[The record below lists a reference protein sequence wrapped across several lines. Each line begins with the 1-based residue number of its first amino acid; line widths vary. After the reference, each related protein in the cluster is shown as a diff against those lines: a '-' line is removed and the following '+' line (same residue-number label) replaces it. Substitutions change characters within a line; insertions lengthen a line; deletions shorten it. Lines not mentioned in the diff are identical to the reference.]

1 MFERINT
8 LNIKGGY
15 FENWVSLKVLMN
27 RFNLIYGRNGSGKTS
42 ISSAIDEYRKDDEEL
57 QEKKREFEVSFNEEL
72 DINQRKRIFVFDEEF
87 VNRKVKLDSSDGLAT
102 IVMLGEIATIQT
114 QINELKEKLKPI
126 NNDFDSLEKQK
137 NTFDD
142 DNAEISPNFKFRSL
156 KESLS
161 EWAQSDS
168 QIKGNRRNTS
178 ITPDTIN
185 DIKSSAGEYES
196 NFDIVKMQNEYVS
209 NLAFYNASSSGDR
222 ITWNYT
228 KIDFHAIV
236 EKLLSLLNKKIE
248 KPETTERDKIIINLL
263 TNPSDS
269 HFVNEAKIRFGNDN
283 VTCCPLCMREITKEE
298 KSDLL
303 KRINNLLSKDVELYQ
318 NKLTDMKQNFSDV
331 ELDLTSLGTMF
342 GEEKVSAEVALIQL
356 NQDLESIRILI
367 DNKND
372 DVYRE
377 EKTNFNIEEF
387 DKKVKKYNDSLKAI
401 YDKVI
406 EFNENIQHHDD
417 KKIALIEQNKK
428 LAYYKKKCFFDNY
441 YSAQIANKE
450 NNDKYI
456 AKKTEKEKY
465 EQDIKDLEQQKKMV
479 SIAQDVINKY
489 LSYVFYDKDRMS
501 LKAGDNVYSL
511 LVNGNYITPDKVSVG
526 ERNIIGLCY
535 FFASMFEGKEK
546 GHEFDDERLV
556 VIDDP
561 ISSFDFEN
569 KVGVASLIRLVSSMI
584 LEKNHNSKILILS
597 HDLQTIFNLKK
608 VRDEVDST
616 IGNKTPILEL
626 VNKNIVDIKN
636 SQRNE
641 YRKMLNDICDF
652 ASGAT
657 DEKSLTVGN
666 EMRKVLEAYSSFIY
680 GMPMDKAFRDKEI
693 LAGIPSDKR
702 DYYENFMF
710 RLVLNGTSHE
720 EECVYSLSSLY
731 EYYTIE
737 EKRRTAKCLLL
748 MLYYINKAHLL
759 AYLPEKK
766 DVIES
771 WKDCEYVSKV
781 PS

>member
-1 MFERINT
+1 MFENIDT

-15 FENWVSLKVLMN
+15 FKNCVSLEILKH

-57 QEKKREFEVSFNEEL
+57 EGKKREFEVSFNEEL
-72 DINQRKRIFVFDEEF
+72 DISQKKRIFVFNEEF
-87 VNRKVKLDSSDGLAT
+87 VNKKVKLDSSDGLAT

-114 QINELKEKLKPI
+114 QINDLKEKSKPI

-168 QIKGNRRNTS
+168 LLRGNRRNTS
-178 ITPDTIN
+178 INPDTIN
-185 DIKSSAGEYES
+185 DIKSSAGEYDS
-196 NFDIVKMQNEYVS
+196 NFDVVKMQNEYDA
-209 NLAFYNASSSGDR
+209 NLALYNASSSGDK
-222 ITWNYT
+222 ITWYYT
-228 KIDFHAIV
+228 KIEFHEIA
-236 EKLLSLLNKKIE
+236 ERLFLLLNKIIE

-263 TNPSDS
+263 TNHSDS
-269 HFVNEAKIRFGNDN
+269 HFVNEAKIRFGNDD
-283 VTCCPLCMREITKEE
+283 VTSCPLCMREITKEE

-303 KRINNLLSKDVELYQ
+303 MRINNLLSKDVELYQ
-318 NKLTDMKQNFSDV
+318 NKLTDMKQKFSDV
-331 ELDLTSLGTMF
+331 ELNLTSLGTMF
-342 GEEKVSAEVALIQL
+342 GEEKVSAEFALTQL
-356 NQDLESIRILI
+356 NQDLKLIRILI
-367 DNKND
+367 DNKNN

-377 EKTNFNIEEF
+377 EKIDFNIDEF
-387 DKKVKKYNDSLKAI
+387 DKKVNKYNDSLKAI
-401 YDKVI
+401 YEKVI

-417 KKIALIEQNKK
+417 KKIALIEQNKR
-428 LAYYKKKCFFDNY
+428 LVYHKKKCLFDNY
-441 YSAQIANKE
+441 YSAQIAKNE
-450 NNDKYI
+450 INDKYI

-465 EQDIKDLEQQKKMV
+465 EQDIKNLEQQKKMV

-501 LKAGDNVYSL
+501 LKAGDNAYSL
-511 LVNGNYITPDKVSVG
+511 LVNGNAITPDKVSVG

-546 GHEFDDERLV
+546 GHEFDDEMLV

-569 KVGVASLIRLVSSMI
+569 KVGVASLIRLVCSMI
-584 LEKNHNSKILILS
+584 FDKNENSKILILS
-597 HDLQTIFNLKK
+597 HDLQTIFNLNK
-608 VRDEVDST
+608 VRDDVDST
-616 IGNKTPILEL
+616 MKCELPLEL
-626 VNKNIVDIKN
+626 VCKNIIKMKN

-641 YRKMLNDICDF
+641 YTKMLNDIYDF

-657 DEKSLTVGN
+657 DEKSLAVGN

-680 GMPMDKAFRDKEI
+680 RMPMDKAFHDKDI
-693 LAGIPSDKR
+693 LAIIPSDKR

-720 EECVYSLSSLY
+720 EESVYSLSSLY

-737 EKRRTAKCLLL
+737 EKRRTAKCFLL
-748 MLYYINKAHLL
+748 MLYYINKSHLL
-759 AYLPEKK
+759 DYLP
-766 DVIES
+766 
-771 WKDCEYVSKV
+771 
-781 PS
+781 